1 MTAFRTIL
9 TAGAAGLGLVWAG
22 GAVAQT
28 APASPS
34 LGDAING
41 GKLLLEVRGRY
52 EFVDQARTATLTD
65 PAGARTVRTR
75 LGWET
80 AAWNGLRGLVEVTNV
95 SHLGPE
101 RFAVNTPGAA
111 TPPLHGANKARFPV
125 VNDPDVNELNRLQV
139 TWAPSATFRLTV
151 GRQRVLID
159 DQRFVGNAGWRQDEQ
174 TFDAVRSDVAVGQVK
189 AVYAYVT
196 HVNRVLG
203 DLRDWHSDS
212 HLLNVA
218 WQPSDQIRLEGFV
231 YALDF
236 RNSAAN
242 SSVTQGLKVSG
253 KAAVG
258 KTQLTYDATWA
269 RQGDYRG
276 NTPGY
281 DLSYWQADAGATH
294 GIYAVKADYEVLEG
308 NGTRGFTMPLA
319 TTHAFQGWA
328 DAWVQ
333 PLGGNKGF
341 VDGLK
346 DFNLTLEARPKITVG
361 PFSKPALLLRFH
373 DFDDQRT
380 GAKLAHEWDAQVQ
393 AALNARL
400 SVALKYA
407 DFQRVGAVPLGTA
420 APPASRTKVW
430 LTLEYKL

>member
-1 MTAFRTIL
+1 MAAFRIIL
-9 TAGAAGLGLVWAG
+9 TAGAVGIASLWAG
-22 GAVAQT
+22 GAEAQS
-28 APASPS
+28 AASPS
-34 LGDAING
+34 LGDAIKG
-41 GKLLLEVRGRY
+41 GKLLLDVRARY
-52 EFVDQARTATLTD
+52 EFVDQARTGTLTD
-65 PAGARTVRTR
+65 PADATTVRTR

-80 AAWNGLRGLVEVTNV
+80 AEWKGLRGLVEVTNV

-101 RFAVNTPGAA
+101 RFAVNTPGAT
-111 TPPLHGANKARFPV
+111 TPPLNGADRAKYPL
-125 VNDPDVNELNRLQV
+125 VNDPDVNELNRLQL
-139 TWAPSATFRLTV
+139 TWSPSAAWRLTV

-174 TFDAVRSDVAVGQVK
+174 TFDAVRADIALGQVK

-218 WQPSDQIRLEGFV
+218 WVLSNNVRLEGFV

-242 SSVTQGLKVSG
+242 SSITQGLKVSG
-253 KAAVG
+253 KARAG
-258 KTQLTYDATWA
+258 KAQWTYGATWA

-276 NTPGY
+276 NTPSY
-281 DLSYWQADAGATH
+281 DLSYWQADAGAAY
-294 GIYAVKADYEVLEG
+294 GVYSVKADYEVLEG
-308 NGTRGFTMPLA
+308 NGARGFTTPLA

-346 DFNLTLEARPKITVG
+346 DFNLTLEARPKIAAG
-361 PFSKPALLLRFH
+361 PFSKPALLLRYH

-380 GAKLAHEWDAQVQ
+380 GVKLAHEWDAQAQ
-393 AALNARL
+393 AALSARL

-407 DFQRVGAVPLGTA
+407 DFQRVGGAPLGTA
-420 APPASRTKVW
+420 PPPASRTKIW